1 MVFLVLEAIDPI
13 TTDMLEQGDPN
24 IEAKREGDV
33 KINKCKHKTSY
44 HQFLYCET
52 FPFQ

>member
-24 IEAKREGDV
+24 IEAERVGNV
-33 KINKCKHKTSY
+33 KVNK
-44 HQFLYCET
+44 LG
-52 FPFQ
+52 